1 MKKRTTRYK
10 VHIFICTRQRDD
22 ETKSCAEGDAPAV
35 KERLK
40 EIAEERGWKPKVR
53 VSDSGCLGVCAAG
66 PNVMIYPQQL
76 WFTGVRLE
84 DCDAIAEEV
93 EALLAG

>member
-76 WFTGVRLE
+76 WFAGVRLE
-84 DCDAIAEEV
+84 DCDTIAEEV
-93 EALLAG
+93 EALLAD

>member
-22 ETKSCAEGDAPAV
+22 ETKSCAEGEAPAV

-40 EIAEERGWKPKVR
+40 TIAEERGWKPHVR
-53 VSDSGCLGVCAAG
+53 VSESRCLGVCAAG
-66 PNVMIYPQQL
+66 PNVMIYPQKI
-76 WFTGVRLE
+76 WFTGVRLD
-84 DCDAIAEEV
+84 DCDEIADEI
-93 EALLAG
+93 EALLSD